1 MRGRGDQVGNVA
13 GCLASALQDDRLH
26 GFGVARKDFHR
37 NTRHDLLIAAQQF
50 HLPAFDQRIVIFTNV
65 ADGIALERLVSMP
78 PLALGRVILCFRK
91 CRYDLSVLPDRIPS
105 AVVEM
110 QMAVDYDVDLFRR
123 NSRSGQVL
131 QQLRRLTVNHLH
143 FFRELVVDSG
153 FDQDCL
159 LARLHHN
166 GIESNRHEII
176 LVRLDLLAPHT
187 FRNDSEEGATI
198 ETVEA
203 VGDSG
208 KLEITKVHPSHRQG
222 SSSCTFVSLVVEDL
236 VTTKGTKVHKGK
248 SYRSSLSK

>member
-1 MRGRGDQVGNVA
+1 
-13 GCLASALQDDRLH
+13 
-26 GFGVARKDFHR
+26 
-37 NTRHDLLIAAQQF
+37 
-50 HLPAFDQRIVIFTNV
+50 P
-65 ADGIALERLVSMP
+65 E
-78 PLALGRVILCFRK
+78 
-91 CRYDLSVLPDRIPS
+91 RIPS

-110 QMAVDYDVDLFRR
+110 QMAVDHDVDLFRR

-143 FFRELVVDSG
+143 FFRELVADSG

-159 LARLHHN
+159 LSGADHDRV
-166 GIESNRHEII
+166 ESDRHKII

-187 FRNDSEEGATI
+187 FRNDSEEGAAIQTI
-198 ETVEA
+198 EA

-236 VTTKGTKVHKGK
+236 VTTNGTKVHKGK